1 MNGTQLMAPGKA
13 NFYAETRRWRLAG
26 VRWLLL
32 KK

>member
-1 MNGTQLMAPGKA
+1 MNGTQPIEPGKA
-13 NFYAETRRWRLAG
+13 NFYAKTRRWRLLV

>member
-1 MNGTQLMAPGKA
+1 MTGTKPIRPEKA
-13 NFYAETRRWRLAG
+13 NFYAKTRRWRLAG